1 MLFPFNFK
9 SDILWTYLQN
19 NSPDYIADDL
29 ETIKEKGKNNDQS
42 LVNAKNRKMLM
53 QLALKYFY
61 FFYAKFYY
69 FLKIE
74 YYLYIIIVDCG

>member
-9 SDILWTYLQN
+9 SDILWAYLQN

-61 FFYAKFYY
+61 FFTQNFTIFK
-69 FLKIE
+69 K
-74 YYLYIIIVDCG
+74 